1 MPLVVGD
8 ISSDDMLEGGEP
20 DAGPSPTIDAGL
32 CLPLAFTPFS
42 GVSFEGV
49 MDGENVFPLEPRL
62 PTLDG
67 RDGGLTTGVRGADK
81 FLECRFGCWQSV
93 RRRLRPTMND
103 RPCTL
108 DMAAAVV
115 VSDSSPPSSSFRER
129 AVGVGA

>member
-1 MPLVVGD
+1 MPLITRGVSPQD
-8 ISSDDMLEGGEP
+8 ALEGGV
-20 DAGPSPTIDAGL
+20 SPTIDAGL
-32 CLPLAFTPFS
+32 FLPLDFTPFN
-42 GVSFEGV
+42 GVSFGGV
-49 MDGENVFPLEPRL
+49 GGGENVFPFPLETRL

-67 RDGGLTTGVRGADK
+67 RDGGLTMGGRVTDK

-115 VSDSSPPSSSFRER
+115 VSNSSSPSLSFRER
-129 AVGVGA
+129 ASAGT